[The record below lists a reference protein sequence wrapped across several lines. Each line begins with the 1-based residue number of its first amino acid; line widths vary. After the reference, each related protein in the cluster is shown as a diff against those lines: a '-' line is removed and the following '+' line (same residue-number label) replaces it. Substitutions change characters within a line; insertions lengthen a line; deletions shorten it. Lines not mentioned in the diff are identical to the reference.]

1 VKRRLS
7 ATLCAFGVLLSL
19 WVAAAHWHELAAP
32 RTPETAGCV
41 YCVGGMI
48 AAPTVDEAPI
58 CIERV
63 QLAEREDRA
72 PVAPQLR
79 FTLPLEHSGNAPPA

>member
-1 VKRRLS
+1 
-7 ATLCAFGVLLSL
+7 
-19 WVAAAHWHELAAP
+19 
-32 RTPETAGCV
+32 
-41 YCVGGMI
+41 MI